1 MTIPEDVARFVIRRF
16 APSDRADALEWL
28 GAATIHDGTAASP
41 RLLRC
46 AAVASGG
53 SLERL
58 RAEIEMLKID
68 WRDVIVAGE
77 YVPGS
82 DDLVRV
88 RNLNDPIPDDL

>member
-1 MTIPEDVARFVIRRF
+1 VAIPEDVERFIARRF
-16 APSDRADALEWL
+16 AAPDRHEATRLLNDAI
-28 GAATIHDGTAASP
+28 IHDGTAASP
-41 RLLRC
+41 RLIRC

-58 RAEIEMLKID
+58 RAEIDMLKID

-77 YVPGS
+77 YVPGQ

-88 RNLNDPIPDDL
+88 RDLNDPIPDNL